1 MPGSNAATAGRLD
14 FRKLF
19 ESSPGLY
26 LVLDPEL
33 TIVGASD
40 AYLRATM
47 TEREAIVGHNLY
59 EIFPDNPDSSEH
71 ARGSG
76 NLSASLQHVL
86 RDHVPDVR
94 PVQRYDIRLPA
105 DQGGAF
111 VTRYWSPANLPILGP
126 EGELLWIL
134 HCVEDV
140 TGFVRVMREQ
150 GCGDALVGE
159 GGAHDPAELQRDA
172 ERANTTLARLARGLE
187 QCVAER
193 TAELAAANQK
203 LEIELADRAMLEQQF
218 RQAQKMEAVGRLA
231 GGVAHDFNNL
241 LTVIQGYGDLL
252 LAAEADPRKRARL
265 EQMAKAAGRAVALTR
280 QLLAFSR
287 QQVLD
292 LRVLDLNA
300 GIADVSSML
309 RRLIGEDIELATVL
323 APDLGHV
330 KADAG
335 QIEQV
340 LMNLAVNARDAMPDG
355 GQLTIETANVVLD
368 QGYAGRHGA
377 AVRPGPYVMLA
388 VSDTGIGMDAATK
401 EKIFEPFFTT
411 KEKGKGTGLGLAMVY
426 GFIKQCGGNIWLYSE
441 PGSGTCFKIY
451 LPRVDAAVAETAA
464 ASPAERVSG
473 TETVLLVEDEEN
485 VREFARE
492 ALSES
497 GYRLL
502 EAGDGAQAL
511 ALLAAAPGS
520 IHLVITDLVLP
531 GMSGRELAERARA
544 AHPAMRLMFI
554 SGYTD
559 DAALRRGI
567 AGGGALFLQKP
578 FRAPD
583 LLAKIRQALD
593 APV

>member
-1 MPGSNAATAGRLD
+1 MPGTAVASHLN

-19 ESSPGLY
+19 ERSPGLY
-26 LVLDPEL
+26 LVLDPAL

-40 AYLRATM
+40 AYLCATM
-47 TEREAIVGHNLY
+47 TRRDAIVGHNLY

-71 ARGSG
+71 ARGSD
-76 NLSASLQHVL
+76 NLRASLQHVL
-86 RDHVPDVR
+86 RDRVPDIR

-105 DQGGAF
+105 EQGGAF

-126 EGELLWIL
+126 DGELLWIL

-140 TGFVRVMREQ
+140 TAFVRLLQDQEGGEV
-150 GCGDALVGE
+150 LVGLGKADE
-159 GGAHDPAELQRDA
+159 PAELRRDA
-172 ERANTTLARLARGLE
+172 ERGTFTMARLARGLE

-203 LEIELADRAMLEQQF
+203 LQNELAERAVLEQQF

-252 LAAEADPRKRARL
+252 LASEADARKRARL
-265 EQMAKAAGRAVALTR
+265 EQMVKAANRAVGLTR

-300 GIADVSSML
+300 TITDLSSML
-309 RRLIGEDIELATVL
+309 RRLIGEDIELTTAL
-323 APDLGHV
+323 APGLGNV

-355 GQLTIETANVVLD
+355 GRLALETSNVELD
-368 QGYAGRHGA
+368 AAYAGRHGA
-377 AVRPGPYVMLA
+377 EIKPGPYVMMA
-388 VSDTGIGMDAATK
+388 VSDNGSGMDAATK
-401 EKIFEPFFTT
+401 ERIFEPFFTT

-441 PGSGTCFKIY
+441 PGHGTCFKIY
-451 LPRVDAAVAETAA
+451 LPRVSEAVAPASVEPETEQWNG
-464 ASPAERVSG
+464 S
-473 TETVLLVEDEEN
+473 ETILLVEDEES
-485 VREFARE
+485 VREFVRE
-492 ALSES
+492 TLCER

-511 ALLAAAPGS
+511 ALLQDAREPV
-520 IHLVITDLVLP
+520 HLVISDLVLP
-531 GMSGRELAERARA
+531 GMSGRELADKARA
-544 AHPAMRLMFI
+544 ARAGLKVVFV

-559 DAALRRGI
+559 DSANRRGA
-567 AGGGALFLQKP
+567 AGSGAAFLQKP
-578 FRAPD
+578 FRAQD
-583 LLAKIRQALD
+583 LLAQIRQTLD
-593 APV
+593 APA